1 MKNVFASLCLSLL
14 LLGCNKQGDKDVT
27 FTTNPI
33 DYTSF
38 LQADPIKSYA
48 AALEEKEFWSKR
60 LGSDSTG
67 VGDLGPLAG
76 AYSKLFETSGDIQ
89 YLKDAE
95 QVYKKAITVAAIK
108 IQDGYK
114 RALAKNYITQHRFK
128 DAITLLEES
137 YAGISNKHA
146 TELLLF
152 DCYLEVGAYSK
163 ALQFLKK
170 IENINQ
176 FDYLIRISKWSDH
189 QGDLSAAIG
198 YMQKALAIANSR
210 NNLALQIWA
219 NTNIADYYGHQGDIK
234 ASYNHYLKTLA
245 LQPDNAYAKKG
256 IAWILYSK
264 EYNTAQALEL
274 IDHLLANH
282 NLPDYYLLKA
292 EMASYQGDSVLSEEY
307 MQQFFTLANNPLY
320 GDMYNTHKIMA
331 LVKTDPYKALQLAL
345 KEVDNRTTPQS
356 YQLLALAQLA
366 SNLKQEALATITSFV
381 AGKTSDPMALLHSA
395 QVYKANGMLDKVT
408 ALKTTLLPASYELG
422 PEVFK
427 QVTAL

>member
-1 MKNVFASLCLSLL
+1 MKNVFASMCLSVL
-14 LLGCNKQGDKDVT
+14 LLGCNGQGDKDVT
-27 FTTNPI
+27 FATNPE

-48 AALEEKEFWSKR
+48 SALEEKEFWSKR

-67 VGDLGPLAG
+67 IGDLGPLAG
-76 AYSKLFETSGDIQ
+76 AYSKLFETSGAIQ
-89 YLKDAE
+89 HLKDAE

-163 ALQFLKK
+163 ALQLLKK

-198 YMQKALAIANSR
+198 YMEKALTIANSR
-210 NNLALQIWA
+210 KNLALQIWT

-245 LQPDNAYAKKG
+245 LQPDHAYAKKG

-264 EYNTAQALEL
+264 EHNITQASVL
-274 IDHLLANH
+274 IDHLLKNH

-320 GDMYNTHKIMA
+320 GDMYNTHKIRA
-331 LVKTDPYKALQLAL
+331 LVKTDPYKALQLAQ

-366 SNLKQEALATITSFV
+366 SNDTQEALATITNFV
-381 AGKTSDPMALLHSA
+381 VGKTSEPMALFYCA

-422 PEVFK
+422 PQIYK

>member
-1 MKNVFASLCLSLL
+1 MKNIFASMCLSLL
-14 LLGCNKQGDKDVT
+14 LLGCNKQGDKDVV
-27 FTTNPI
+27 FTTNPK

-198 YMQKALAIANSR
+198 YMKKALAIANSR

-245 LQPDNAYAKKG
+245 LQPDHAYAKKG

-264 EYNTAQALEL
+264 EYNTAQALVF
-274 IDHLLANH
+274 IDHLLANQ

-320 GDMYNTHKIMA
+320 GDMYNTHKIRA
-331 LVKTDPYKALQLAL
+331 LVKTDPYIALQLAQ

-366 SNLKQEALATITSFV
+366 SNQKQEALATITSFV
-381 AGKTSDPMALLHSA
+381 AGKTSEPMALLHSA
-395 QVYKANGMLDKVT
+395 QVYKANGVLDKVI

-422 PEVFK
+422 PEVYR

>member
-1 MKNVFASLCLSLL
+1 MKNVFASMCLSVL
-14 LLGCNKQGDKDVT
+14 LLGCNGQGDKDVT
-27 FTTNPI
+27 FATNPE

-76 AYSKLFETSGDIQ
+76 AYSKLFETSGAIQ
-89 YLKDAE
+89 HLKDAE

-163 ALQFLKK
+163 ALQLLKK

-198 YMQKALAIANSR
+198 YMEKALTIANSR
-210 NNLALQIWA
+210 KNLALQIWT

-245 LQPDNAYAKKG
+245 LQPDHAYAKKG
-256 IAWILYSK
+256 LAWILYSK
-264 EYNTAQALEL
+264 EHNITQASVL
-274 IDHLLANH
+274 IDHLLKNH

-320 GDMYNTHKIMA
+320 GDMYNTHKIRA
-331 LVKTDPYKALQLAL
+331 LVKTDPYKALQLAQ

-366 SNLKQEALATITSFV
+366 SNQKQEALATITNFV
-381 AGKTSDPMALLHSA
+381 VGKTSEPMALLYSA

-408 ALKTTLLPASYELG
+408 ALKTALLPASYELG
-422 PEVFK
+422 PEIYK

>member
-1 MKNVFASLCLSLL
+1 MKNVFASMCLSVL
-14 LLGCNKQGDKDVT
+14 LLGCNGQGDKDVT
-27 FTTNPI
+27 FATNPE

-76 AYSKLFETSGDIQ
+76 AYSKLFETSGAIQ
-89 YLKDAE
+89 HLKDAE

-163 ALQFLKK
+163 ALQLLKK

-198 YMQKALAIANSR
+198 YMEKALTIANSR
-210 NNLALQIWA
+210 KNLALQIWT

-245 LQPDNAYAKKG
+245 LQPDHAYAKKG
-256 IAWILYSK
+256 LAWILYSK
-264 EYNTAQALEL
+264 EHNITKASVL
-274 IDHLLANH
+274 IDHLLKNH

-320 GDMYNTHKIMA
+320 GDMYNTHKIRA
-331 LVKTDPYKALQLAL
+331 LVKTDPYKALQLAQ

-366 SNLKQEALATITSFV
+366 SNQKQEALATITNFV
-381 AGKTSDPMALLHSA
+381 VGKTSEPMALLYSA

-408 ALKTTLLPASYELG
+408 ALKTALLPASYELG
-422 PEVFK
+422 PEIYK

>member
-1 MKNVFASLCLSLL
+1 MKNIFASMCLSLL
-14 LLGCNKQGDKDVT
+14 LLGCNKQGDKDVV
-27 FTTNPI
+27 FTTNPK

-198 YMQKALAIANSR
+198 YMKKALAIANSR

-245 LQPDNAYAKKG
+245 LQPDHAYAKKG

-264 EYNTAQALEL
+264 EYNTAQALVF
-274 IDHLLANH
+274 IDHLLANQ

-320 GDMYNTHKIMA
+320 GDMYNTHKIRA
-331 LVKTDPYKALQLAL
+331 LVKTDPYIALQLAQ

-366 SNLKQEALATITSFV
+366 SNQKQEALATITSFV
-381 AGKTSDPMALLHSA
+381 AGKTSEPMALLHSA
-395 QVYKANGMLDKVT
+395 QVYKANGVLDKVT

-422 PEVFK
+422 PEVYR

>member
-1 MKNVFASLCLSLL
+1 MKNVFASMCLSLL
-14 LLGCNKQGDKDVT
+14 LLGCNGQGDKDVT
-27 FTTNPI
+27 FATNPE

-76 AYSKLFETSGDIQ
+76 AYSKLFETSGAIQ
-89 YLKDAE
+89 HLKDAE

-152 DCYLEVGAYSK
+152 DCYLEVGKYSK

-198 YMQKALAIANSR
+198 YMEKALTIANSR
-210 NNLALQIWA
+210 KNLALQIWT

-245 LQPDNAYAKKG
+245 LQPDHAYAKKG
-256 IAWILYSK
+256 LAWILYSK
-264 EYNTAQALEL
+264 EHNITQASVL
-274 IDHLLANH
+274 IDHLLKNH

-320 GDMYNTHKIMA
+320 GDMYNTHKIRA
-331 LVKTDPYKALQLAL
+331 LVKTDPYKALQLAQ

-366 SNLKQEALATITSFV
+366 SNQKQEALATITNFV
-381 AGKTSDPMALLHSA
+381 VGKTSEPMALLYSA

-408 ALKTTLLPASYELG
+408 ALKTALLPASYELG
-422 PEVFK
+422 PEIFK
-427 QVTAL
+427 QVSAL

>member
-1 MKNVFASLCLSLL
+1 MKNVFASMCLSVL
-14 LLGCNKQGDKDVT
+14 LLGCNGQGDKDVT
-27 FTTNPI
+27 FATNPE

-76 AYSKLFETSGDIQ
+76 AYSKLFETSGAIQ
-89 YLKDAE
+89 HLKDAE

-163 ALQFLKK
+163 ALQLLKK

-198 YMQKALAIANSR
+198 YMEKALTIANSR
-210 NNLALQIWA
+210 KNLALQIWT

-245 LQPDNAYAKKG
+245 LQPDHAYAKKG
-256 IAWILYSK
+256 LAWILYSK
-264 EYNTAQALEL
+264 EHNITQASVL
-274 IDHLLANH
+274 IDHLLKNH

-307 MQQFFTLANNPLY
+307 MQQFFTLANKPLY
-320 GDMYNTHKIMA
+320 GDMYNTHKIRA
-331 LVKTDPYKALQLAL
+331 LVKTDPYKALQLAQ
-345 KEVDNRTTPQS
+345 KEVDNRSTPQS

-366 SNLKQEALATITSFV
+366 SNQKQEALATITNFV
-381 AGKTSDPMALLHSA
+381 VGKTSEPMALLYSA

-408 ALKTTLLPASYELG
+408 ALKTALLPASYELG
-422 PEVFK
+422 PEIYK

>member
-1 MKNVFASLCLSLL
+1 MKNVFASLCLSVL
-14 LLGCNKQGDKDVT
+14 LLGCNGQGDNDVT
-27 FTTNPI
+27 FATNPE

-76 AYSKLFETSGDIQ
+76 AYSKLFETSGAIQ
-89 YLKDAE
+89 HLKDAE

-163 ALQFLKK
+163 ALQLLKK

-198 YMQKALAIANSR
+198 YMEKALTIANSR
-210 NNLALQIWA
+210 KNLALQIWT

-245 LQPDNAYAKKG
+245 LQPDHAYAKKG
-256 IAWILYSK
+256 LAWILYSK
-264 EYNTAQALEL
+264 EHNITQASVL
-274 IDHLLANH
+274 IDHLLKNH

-320 GDMYNTHKIMA
+320 GDMYNTHKIRA
-331 LVKTDPYKALQLAL
+331 LVKTDPYKALQLAQ

-356 YQLLALAQLA
+356 YQFLALAQLA
-366 SNLKQEALATITSFV
+366 SNQKQEALATITNFV
-381 AGKTSDPMALLHSA
+381 VGKTSEPMALLYSA

-408 ALKTTLLPASYELG
+408 ALKTALLPASYELG
-422 PEVFK
+422 PEIYK

>member
-27 FTTNPI
+27 FATNPK

-189 QGDLSAAIG
+189 QGDLSAAIR
-198 YMQKALAIANSR
+198 YMQKALVIANSR
-210 NNLALQIWA
+210 KNLALQIWT
-219 NTNIADYYGHQGDIK
+219 NSNIADYYGHQGDIK

-320 GDMYNTHKIMA
+320 GDMYNTHKIRA
-331 LVKTDPYKALQLAL
+331 LVKTDPYIALQLAQ

-356 YQLLALAQLA
+356 YQFLALAQLA
-366 SNLKQEALATITSFV
+366 SNQKQEALATITNFV
-381 AGKTSDPMALLHSA
+381 AGKTSEPMALLHSA
-395 QVYKANGMLDKVT
+395 LVYKANGMLDKVT
-408 ALKTTLLPASYELG
+408 ALKTALLPASYELG
-422 PEVFK
+422 PEIYK
-427 QVTAL
+427 QVISL

>member
-14 LLGCNKQGDKDVT
+14 LLGCNGQGDKDVT

-128 DAITLLEES
+128 DAIILLEES

-189 QGDLSAAIG
+189 QGDLSAAIR

-210 NNLALQIWA
+210 KNLALQIWT
-219 NTNIADYYGHQGDIK
+219 NSNIADYYGHQGDIK

>member
-1 MKNVFASLCLSLL
+1 MKNVFASLCLSVL
-14 LLGCNKQGDKDVT
+14 LLGCNGQGDNDVT
-27 FTTNPI
+27 FATNPE

-48 AALEEKEFWSKR
+48 SALEEKEFWSKR

-76 AYSKLFETSGDIQ
+76 AYSKLFETSGAIQ
-89 YLKDAE
+89 HLKDAE

-163 ALQFLKK
+163 ALQLLKK

-198 YMQKALAIANSR
+198 YMEKALTIANSR
-210 NNLALQIWA
+210 KNLALQIWT

-245 LQPDNAYAKKG
+245 LQPDHAYAKKG
-256 IAWILYSK
+256 LAWILYSK
-264 EYNTAQALEL
+264 EHNITQASVL
-274 IDHLLANH
+274 IDHLLKNH

-320 GDMYNTHKIMA
+320 GDMYNTHKIRA
-331 LVKTDPYKALQLAL
+331 LVKTDPYKALQLAQ

-366 SNLKQEALATITSFV
+366 SNQKQEALATITNFV
-381 AGKTSDPMALLHSA
+381 VGKTSEPMALLYSA

-408 ALKTTLLPASYELG
+408 ALKTALLPASYELG
-422 PEVFK
+422 PEIYK

>member
-1 MKNVFASLCLSLL
+1 MKNVFASMCLSLL
-14 LLGCNKQGDKDVT
+14 LLGCNGQGDKDVT
-27 FTTNPI
+27 FATNPE

-76 AYSKLFETSGDIQ
+76 AYSKLFETSGAIQ
-89 YLKDAE
+89 HLKDAE

-198 YMQKALAIANSR
+198 YMEKALTIANSR
-210 NNLALQIWA
+210 KNLALQIWT

-245 LQPDNAYAKKG
+245 LQPDHAYAKKG
-256 IAWILYSK
+256 LAWILYSK
-264 EYNTAQALEL
+264 EHNITQASVL
-274 IDHLLANH
+274 IDHLLKNH

-320 GDMYNTHKIMA
+320 GDMYNTHKIRA
-331 LVKTDPYKALQLAL
+331 LVKTDPYKALQLAQ

-366 SNLKQEALATITSFV
+366 SNQKQEALATITNFV
-381 AGKTSDPMALLHSA
+381 VGKTSEPMALLYSA

-408 ALKTTLLPASYELG
+408 ALKTALLPASYELG
-422 PEVFK
+422 PEIYK

>member
-1 MKNVFASLCLSLL
+1 MKNVFASMCLSVL
-14 LLGCNKQGDKDVT
+14 LLGCNGQGDKDVT
-27 FTTNPI
+27 FATNPE

-76 AYSKLFETSGDIQ
+76 AYSKLFETSGAIQ
-89 YLKDAE
+89 HLKDAE

-163 ALQFLKK
+163 ALQLLKK

-198 YMQKALAIANSR
+198 YMEKALTIANSR
-210 NNLALQIWA
+210 KNLALQIWT

-245 LQPDNAYAKKG
+245 LQPDHAYAKKG
-256 IAWILYSK
+256 LAWILYSK
-264 EYNTAQALEL
+264 EHNITKASVL
-274 IDHLLANH
+274 IDHLLKNH

-320 GDMYNTHKIMA
+320 GDMYNTHKIRA
-331 LVKTDPYKALQLAL
+331 LVKTDPYKALQLAQ

-366 SNLKQEALATITSFV
+366 SNQKQEALATITNFLV
-381 AGKTSDPMALLHSA
+381 GKTSEPMALLYSA

-408 ALKTTLLPASYELG
+408 ALKTALLPASYELG
-422 PEVFK
+422 PEIYK

>member
-76 AYSKLFETSGDIQ
+76 AYSKLFETRGDIQ

-189 QGDLSAAIG
+189 QGDLSAAIR
-198 YMQKALAIANSR
+198 YMQKALVIANSR
-210 NNLALQIWA
+210 KNLALQIWT
-219 NTNIADYYGHQGDIK
+219 NSNIADYYGHQGDIK

-292 EMASYQGDSVLSEEY
+292 EMASYKGDSVLSEEY

>member
-189 QGDLSAAIG
+189 QGDLSAAIR
-198 YMQKALAIANSR
+198 YMQKALVIANSR
-210 NNLALQIWA
+210 KNLALQIWT
-219 NTNIADYYGHQGDIK
+219 NSNIADYYGHQGDIK

-320 GDMYNTHKIMA
+320 GDMYNTHKIRA
-331 LVKTDPYKALQLAL
+331 LVKTDPYIALQLAQ

-356 YQLLALAQLA
+356 YQFLALAQLA
-366 SNLKQEALATITSFV
+366 SNQKQEALATITNFV
-381 AGKTSDPMALLHSA
+381 AGKTSEPMALLHSA
-395 QVYKANGMLDKVT
+395 LVYKANGMLDKVT
-408 ALKTTLLPASYELG
+408 ALKTVLLPASYELG
-422 PEVFK
+422 PEIYK
-427 QVTAL
+427 QVIAL

>member
-189 QGDLSAAIG
+189 QGDLSAAIR
-198 YMQKALAIANSR
+198 YMQKALVIANSR
-210 NNLALQIWA
+210 KNLALQIWT
-219 NTNIADYYGHQGDIK
+219 NSNIADYYGHQGDIK

-264 EYNTAQALEL
+264 EYNTAQASEL

-408 ALKTTLLPASYELG
+408 ALKTTLLPARYELG

>member
-1 MKNVFASLCLSLL
+1 MKNIFASMCLSLL
-14 LLGCNKQGDKDVT
+14 LLGCNKQGDKDVV
-27 FTTNPI
+27 FTTNPK

-198 YMQKALAIANSR
+198 YMKKALAIANSR

-264 EYNTAQALEL
+264 EYNTAQASEL

-307 MQQFFTLANNPLY
+307 MQQFFTLSNNPLY

-331 LVKTDPYKALQLAL
+331 LVKTDPDKALQLAQ

-366 SNLKQEALATITSFV
+366 SNQKQEALATITSFV
-381 AGKTSDPMALLHSA
+381 AGKTSEPMALLHSA

-422 PEVFK
+422 PEVYR
-427 QVTAL
+427 QVIAL

>member
-1 MKNVFASLCLSLL
+1 MKNVFASMCLSLL
-14 LLGCNKQGDKDVT
+14 LLGCNGQGDKDVT
-27 FTTNPI
+27 FATNPE

-76 AYSKLFETSGDIQ
+76 AYSKLFETSGAIQ
-89 YLKDAE
+89 HLKDAE

-163 ALQFLKK
+163 ALQLLKK

-198 YMQKALAIANSR
+198 YMEKALTIANSR
-210 NNLALQIWA
+210 KNLALQIWT

-245 LQPDNAYAKKG
+245 LQPDHAYAKKG
-256 IAWILYSK
+256 LAWILYSK
-264 EYNTAQALEL
+264 EHNITQASVL
-274 IDHLLANH
+274 IDHLLKNH

-320 GDMYNTHKIMA
+320 GDMYNTHKIRA
-331 LVKTDPYKALQLAL
+331 LVKTDPYKALQLAQ

-366 SNLKQEALATITSFV
+366 SNQKQEALATITNFV
-381 AGKTSDPMALLHSA
+381 VGKTSEPMALLYSA

-408 ALKTTLLPASYELG
+408 ALKTALLPASYELG
-422 PEVFK
+422 PEIYK

>member
-1 MKNVFASLCLSLL
+1 MKNVFASLCLSVL
-14 LLGCNKQGDKDVT
+14 LLGCNGQGDKDVT
-27 FTTNPI
+27 FATNPE

-76 AYSKLFETSGDIQ
+76 AYSKLFETSGAIQ
-89 YLKDAE
+89 HLKDAE

-137 YAGISNKHA
+137 YAGISNKYA

-198 YMQKALAIANSR
+198 YMEKALTIANSR
-210 NNLALQIWA
+210 KNLALQIWT

-245 LQPDNAYAKKG
+245 LQPDHAYAKKG
-256 IAWILYSK
+256 LAWILYSK
-264 EYNTAQALEL
+264 EHNITQASVL
-274 IDHLLANH
+274 IDHLLKNH

-320 GDMYNTHKIMA
+320 GDMYNTHKIRA
-331 LVKTDPYKALQLAL
+331 LVKTDPYKALQLAQ

-356 YQLLALAQLA
+356 YQFLALAQLA
-366 SNLKQEALATITSFV
+366 SNQKQEALATITNFV
-381 AGKTSDPMALLHSA
+381 VGKTSEPMALLHSA

-408 ALKTTLLPASYELG
+408 ALKTALLPASYELG
-422 PEVFK
+422 PEIYK
-427 QVTAL
+427 QVIAL

>member
-14 LLGCNKQGDKDVT
+14 LLGCNGQGDKDVT

-114 RALAKNYITQHRFK
+114 RALAKNYFTQHRFK
-128 DAITLLEES
+128 DAIILLEES

-152 DCYLEVGAYSK
+152 DSYLEVGAYSK

-189 QGDLSAAIG
+189 QGDLSAAIR

-210 NNLALQIWA
+210 KNLALQIWT
-219 NTNIADYYGHQGDIK
+219 NSNIADYYGHQGDIK

-264 EYNTAQALEL
+264 EYNITQASVL

-366 SNLKQEALATITSFV
+366 SNLKQEALATITNFV
-381 AGKTSDPMALLHSA
+381 VGKTSEPMALLHSA

-408 ALKTTLLPASYELG
+408 ALKTALLPASYELG

>member
-14 LLGCNKQGDKDVT
+14 LLGCNGQGDKDVT

-76 AYSKLFETSGDIQ
+76 AYSKLFETSGAIQ
-89 YLKDAE
+89 HLKDAE

-163 ALQFLKK
+163 ALQLLKK

-198 YMQKALAIANSR
+198 YMEKALTIANSR
-210 NNLALQIWA
+210 KNLALQIWT
-219 NTNIADYYGHQGDIK
+219 NTNIADYYGHQGSIK

-245 LQPDNAYAKKG
+245 LQPDHAYAKKG
-256 IAWILYSK
+256 LAWILYSK
-264 EYNTAQALEL
+264 EHNITQASVL
-274 IDHLLANH
+274 IDHLLKNH

-292 EMASYQGDSVLSEEY
+292 EMARYQGDSVLSVEY

-320 GDMYNTHKIMA
+320 GDMYNTYKIRA
-331 LVKTDPYKALQLAL
+331 LVKTDPYKALQLAQ

-366 SNLKQEALATITSFV
+366 SNQKQEALATITNFV
-381 AGKTSDPMALLHSA
+381 VGKTSEPMALLYSA

-408 ALKTTLLPASYELG
+408 ALKTALLPASYELG
-422 PEVFK
+422 PEIYK

>member
-1 MKNVFASLCLSLL
+1 MKNVFASLCLSVL
-14 LLGCNKQGDKDVT
+14 LLGCNGQGDKDVT
-27 FTTNPI
+27 FATNPE

-38 LQADPIKSYA
+38 LEADPIKSYA

-76 AYSKLFETSGDIQ
+76 AYSKLFETSGAIQ
-89 YLKDAE
+89 HLKDAE

-163 ALQFLKK
+163 ALQLLKK

-198 YMQKALAIANSR
+198 YMEKALTIANSR
-210 NNLALQIWA
+210 KNLALQIWT

-245 LQPDNAYAKKG
+245 LQPDHAYAKKG
-256 IAWILYSK
+256 LAWILYSK
-264 EYNTAQALEL
+264 EHNITQASVL
-274 IDHLLANH
+274 IDHLLKNH

-307 MQQFFTLANNPLY
+307 MQQFFTLANKPLY
-320 GDMYNTHKIMA
+320 GDMYNTHKIRA
-331 LVKTDPYKALQLAL
+331 LVKTDPYKALQLAQ
-345 KEVDNRTTPQS
+345 KEVDNRSTPQS

-366 SNLKQEALATITSFV
+366 SNQKQEALATITNFV
-381 AGKTSDPMALLHSA
+381 VGKTSEPMALLYSA

-408 ALKTTLLPASYELG
+408 ALKTALLPASYELG
-422 PEVFK
+422 PEIYK

>member
-1 MKNVFASLCLSLL
+1 MKNVFASMCLSVL
-14 LLGCNKQGDKDVT
+14 LLGCNGQGDNDVT
-27 FTTNPI
+27 FATNPE

-76 AYSKLFETSGDIQ
+76 AYSKLFETSGAIQ
-89 YLKDAE
+89 HLKDAE

-163 ALQFLKK
+163 ALQLLKK

-198 YMQKALAIANSR
+198 YMEKALTIANSR
-210 NNLALQIWA
+210 KNLALQIWT

-245 LQPDNAYAKKG
+245 LQPDHAYAKKG
-256 IAWILYSK
+256 LAWILYSK
-264 EYNTAQALEL
+264 EHNITQASVL
-274 IDHLLANH
+274 IDHLLKNH

-320 GDMYNTHKIMA
+320 GDMYNTHKIRA
-331 LVKTDPYKALQLAL
+331 LVKTDPYKALQLAQ

-366 SNLKQEALATITSFV
+366 SNQKQEALATITNFV
-381 AGKTSDPMALLHSA
+381 VGKTSEPMALLYSA

-408 ALKTTLLPASYELG
+408 ALKTALLPASYELG
-422 PEVFK
+422 PEIYK

>member
-1 MKNVFASLCLSLL
+1 M
-14 LLGCNKQGDKDVT
+14 
-27 FTTNPI
+27 
-33 DYTSF
+33 
-38 LQADPIKSYA
+38 
-48 AALEEKEFWSKR
+48 EEKEFWSKR

-76 AYSKLFETSGDIQ
+76 AYSKLFETSGAIQ
-89 YLKDAE
+89 HLKDAE

-163 ALQFLKK
+163 ALQLLKK

-198 YMQKALAIANSR
+198 YMEKALTIANSR
-210 NNLALQIWA
+210 KNLALQIWT

-245 LQPDNAYAKKG
+245 LQPDHAYAKKG
-256 IAWILYSK
+256 LAWILYSK
-264 EYNTAQALEL
+264 EHNITQASVL
-274 IDHLLANH
+274 IDHLLKNH

-320 GDMYNTHKIMA
+320 GDMYNTHKIRA
-331 LVKTDPYKALQLAL
+331 LVKTDPYKALQLAQ

-366 SNLKQEALATITSFV
+366 SNQKQEALATITNFV
-381 AGKTSDPMALLHSA
+381 VGKTSEPMALLYSA

-408 ALKTTLLPASYELG
+408 ALKTALLPASYELG
-422 PEVFK
+422 PEIYK

>member
-189 QGDLSAAIG
+189 QGDLSAAIR
-198 YMQKALAIANSR
+198 YMQKALVIANSR
-210 NNLALQIWA
+210 KNLALQIWT
-219 NTNIADYYGHQGDIK
+219 NSNIADYYGHQGDIK

>member
-1 MKNVFASLCLSLL
+1 MKNVFASMCLSVL
-14 LLGCNKQGDKDVT
+14 LLGCNGQGDKDVT
-27 FTTNPI
+27 FTTNPK

-76 AYSKLFETSGDIQ
+76 AYSKLFETSGAIQ
-89 YLKDAE
+89 HLKDAE

-163 ALQFLKK
+163 ALQLLKK

-198 YMQKALAIANSR
+198 YMEKALAIANSR
-210 NNLALQIWA
+210 NNLALQIWT

-245 LQPDNAYAKKG
+245 LQPDHAYAKKG

-264 EYNTAQALEL
+264 EHNITQALVL

-331 LVKTDPYKALQLAL
+331 LVKTDPDKALQLAQ
-345 KEVDNRTTPQS
+345 KEVANRPAPQS

-366 SNLKQEALATITSFV
+366 SNQKQEALATITSFV

-395 QVYKANGMLDKVT
+395 QVYKASGVLDKVT
-408 ALKTTLLPASYELG
+408 ALKTALLPASYELG
-422 PEVFK
+422 PEIFK
-427 QVTAL
+427 QVSAL

>member
-1 MKNVFASLCLSLL
+1 MKNIFASLCLSLL

-152 DCYLEVGAYSK
+152 DSYLEVGAYSK

-189 QGDLSAAIG
+189 QGDLSAAIR
-198 YMQKALAIANSR
+198 YMQKALVIANSR
-210 NNLALQIWA
+210 KNLALQIWT
-219 NTNIADYYGHQGDIK
+219 NSNIADYYGHQGDIK

-408 ALKTTLLPASYELG
+408 ALKTTLLPARYELG

>member
-14 LLGCNKQGDKDVT
+14 LLGCNGQGDKDVT
-27 FTTNPI
+27 FTINPK

-76 AYSKLFETSGDIQ
+76 AYSKLFETSGAIQ
-89 YLKDAE
+89 HLKDAE

-163 ALQFLKK
+163 ALQLLKK

-198 YMQKALAIANSR
+198 YMEKALTIANSR
-210 NNLALQIWA
+210 KNLALQIWT

-245 LQPDNAYAKKG
+245 LQPDHAYAKKG
-256 IAWILYSK
+256 LAWILYSK
-264 EYNTAQALEL
+264 EHNITQASVL
-274 IDHLLANH
+274 IDHLLKNH

-320 GDMYNTHKIMA
+320 GDMYNTHKIRA
-331 LVKTDPYKALQLAL
+331 LVKTDPYKALQLAQ

-366 SNLKQEALATITSFV
+366 SNQKQEALATITNFV
-381 AGKTSDPMALLHSA
+381 VGKTSEPMALLYSA

-422 PEVFK
+422 PEIYK

>member
-14 LLGCNKQGDKDVT
+14 LLGCNGQGDKDVT

-76 AYSKLFETSGDIQ
+76 AYSKLFETRGDIQ

-128 DAITLLEES
+128 DAIILLEES

-152 DCYLEVGAYSK
+152 DSYLEVGAYSK

-189 QGDLSAAIG
+189 QGDLSAAIR

-210 NNLALQIWA
+210 KNLALQIWT
-219 NTNIADYYGHQGDIK
+219 NSNIADYYGHQGDIK

-264 EYNTAQALEL
+264 EYNTAQASEL

-408 ALKTTLLPASYELG
+408 ALKTALLPASYELG

>member
-14 LLGCNKQGDKDVT
+14 LLGCNGQGDKDVT
-27 FTTNPI
+27 FTTNPK

-128 DAITLLEES
+128 DAIILLEES

-152 DCYLEVGAYSK
+152 DSYLEVGAYSK

-189 QGDLSAAIG
+189 QGDLSAAIR
-198 YMQKALAIANSR
+198 YMQKALAIANSKK
-210 NNLALQIWA
+210 NLALQIWT
-219 NTNIADYYGHQGDIK
+219 NSNIADYYGHQGDIK

-264 EYNTAQALEL
+264 EYNTAQASEL

-331 LVKTDPYKALQLAL
+331 LVKTDPYKALQLAR

-408 ALKTTLLPASYELG
+408 ALKTALLPASYELG

>member
-1 MKNVFASLCLSLL
+1 MKNVFASMCLSVL
-14 LLGCNKQGDKDVT
+14 LLGCNGQGDKDVT
-27 FTTNPI
+27 FATNPE

-76 AYSKLFETSGDIQ
+76 AYSKLFETSGAIQ
-89 YLKDAE
+89 HLKDAE

-128 DAITLLEES
+128 DAISLLEES

-163 ALQFLKK
+163 ALQLLKK

-198 YMQKALAIANSR
+198 YMEKALTIANSR
-210 NNLALQIWA
+210 KNLALQIWT

-245 LQPDNAYAKKG
+245 LQPDHAYAKKG
-256 IAWILYSK
+256 LAWILYSK
-264 EYNTAQALEL
+264 EHNITQASVL
-274 IDHLLANH
+274 IDHLLKNH

-320 GDMYNTHKIMA
+320 GDMYNTHKIRA
-331 LVKTDPYKALQLAL
+331 LVKTDPYKALQLAQ
-345 KEVDNRTTPQS
+345 KEVDNRSTPQS

-366 SNLKQEALATITSFV
+366 SNQKQEALATITNFV
-381 AGKTSDPMALLHSA
+381 VGKTSEPMALLYSA

-408 ALKTTLLPASYELG
+408 ALKTALLPASYELG
-422 PEVFK
+422 PEIYK

>member
-1 MKNVFASLCLSLL
+1 MKNVFASMCLSLL
-14 LLGCNKQGDKDVT
+14 LLGCNGQGDKDVT
-27 FTTNPI
+27 FTTNPK

-76 AYSKLFETSGDIQ
+76 AYSKLFETSGAIQ
-89 YLKDAE
+89 HLKDAE

-163 ALQFLKK
+163 ALQLLKK

-198 YMQKALAIANSR
+198 YMEKALAIANSR
-210 NNLALQIWA
+210 NNLALQIWT

-245 LQPDNAYAKKG
+245 LQPDHAYAKKG

-264 EYNTAQALEL
+264 EHNITQALVL

-331 LVKTDPYKALQLAL
+331 LVKTDPDKALQLAQ
-345 KEVDNRTTPQS
+345 KEVANRPAPQS

-366 SNLKQEALATITSFV
+366 SNQKQEALATITSFV

-395 QVYKANGMLDKVT
+395 QVYKASGVLDKVT
-408 ALKTTLLPASYELG
+408 ALKTALLPASYELG
-422 PEVFK
+422 PEIFK
-427 QVTAL
+427 QVSAL

>member
-1 MKNVFASLCLSLL
+1 MKNVFASLCLSVL
-14 LLGCNKQGDKDVT
+14 LLGCNGQGDNDVT
-27 FTTNPI
+27 FATNPE

-76 AYSKLFETSGDIQ
+76 AYSKLFETSGAIQ
-89 YLKDAE
+89 HLKDAE

-163 ALQFLKK
+163 ALQLLKK

-198 YMQKALAIANSR
+198 YMEKALTIANSR
-210 NNLALQIWA
+210 KNLALQIWT

-245 LQPDNAYAKKG
+245 LQPDHAYAKKG
-256 IAWILYSK
+256 LAWILYSK
-264 EYNTAQALEL
+264 EHNITQASVL
-274 IDHLLANH
+274 IDHLLKNH

-320 GDMYNTHKIMA
+320 GDMYNTHKIRA
-331 LVKTDPYKALQLAL
+331 LVKTDPYKALQLAQ

-366 SNLKQEALATITSFV
+366 SNQKQEALATITNFV
-381 AGKTSDPMALLHSA
+381 VGKTSEPMALLYSA

-408 ALKTTLLPASYELG
+408 ALKTALLPASYELG
-422 PEVFK
+422 PEIYK

>member
-1 MKNVFASLCLSLL
+1 MKNVFASMCLSVL
-14 LLGCNKQGDKDVT
+14 LLGCNGQGDKDVT
-27 FTTNPI
+27 FTTNPK

-48 AALEEKEFWSKR
+48 SALEEKEFWSKR

-76 AYSKLFETSGDIQ
+76 AYSKLFETSGAIQ
-89 YLKDAE
+89 HLKDAE

-163 ALQFLKK
+163 ALQLLKK

-198 YMQKALAIANSR
+198 YMEKALAIANSR
-210 NNLALQIWA
+210 NNLALQIWT
-219 NTNIADYYGHQGDIK
+219 NTNIADYYGHQGDII

-245 LQPDNAYAKKG
+245 LQPDHAYAKKG

-264 EYNTAQALEL
+264 EHNITQALVL

-320 GDMYNTHKIMA
+320 GDMYNTHKIRA
-331 LVKTDPYKALQLAL
+331 LVKTDPYKALQLAQ

-356 YQLLALAQLA
+356 YQFLALAQLA
-366 SNLKQEALATITSFV
+366 SNQKQEALATITNFV
-381 AGKTSDPMALLHSA
+381 VGKTSEPMALLHSA

-408 ALKTTLLPASYELG
+408 ALKTALLPASYELG
-422 PEVFK
+422 PEIYK

>member
-1 MKNVFASLCLSLL
+1 MKNVFASMCLSVL
-14 LLGCNKQGDKDVT
+14 LLGCNGQGDKDVT
-27 FTTNPI
+27 FTTNPK

-76 AYSKLFETSGDIQ
+76 AYSKLFETSGAIQ
-89 YLKDAE
+89 HLKDAE

-163 ALQFLKK
+163 ALQLLKK

-198 YMQKALAIANSR
+198 YMEKALTIANSR
-210 NNLALQIWA
+210 KNLALQIWT

-245 LQPDNAYAKKG
+245 LQPDHAYAKKG
-256 IAWILYSK
+256 LAWILYSK
-264 EYNTAQALEL
+264 EHNITQASVL

-320 GDMYNTHKIMA
+320 GDMYNTHKIRA
-331 LVKTDPYKALQLAL
+331 LVKTDPYKALQLAQ

-366 SNLKQEALATITSFV
+366 SNQKQEALATITNFV
-381 AGKTSDPMALLHSA
+381 VGKTSEPMALLYSA

-408 ALKTTLLPASYELG
+408 ALKTALLPASYELG
-422 PEVFK
+422 PEIYK